1 MSRDSFL
8 ASNVSVERKRC
19 NTKRANSFTQHQH
32 VYFFGSFSKNVVNFE
47 SKDLYL
53 RELIPLLIFRN
64 SFRSDRA
71 RIEFNFNRFIY
82 WIRFFIFLFLLRPVA
97 DVLLCIRVRV
107 EWIYIGW
114 ILQLQAAPQRLLVY
128 VMEARSKNLLKIK
141 ANPLKMRMK
150 YRKRRKLSKRK
161 LDRRDAGQIWLKCFF
176 DSSG

>member
-1 MSRDSFL
+1 M
-8 ASNVSVERKRC
+8 
-19 NTKRANSFTQHQH
+19 
-32 VYFFGSFSKNVVNFE
+32 
-47 SKDLYL
+47 
-53 RELIPLLIFRN
+53 
-64 SFRSDRA
+64 
-71 RIEFNFNRFIY
+71 
-82 WIRFFIFLFLLRPVA
+82 
-97 DVLLCIRVRV
+97 CIRVRV